1 MDVSRRHLGGLS
13 LADIAI
19 DGGQLN
25 CGAYVLLGGLEF
37 AIKNCDTTSV
47 YERTSEHPRVWMTF
61 ENRFRNVAVT
71 HGFVK
76 VTTLPF
82 QDRNTDVE
90 ISRKPWYAGICND
103 GPNLSQ
109 HRLRSVEGLSV
120 DGEAKMMNVSCGNPS
135 WQIGFPGQPDSC
147 LQML

>member
-1 MDVSRRHLGGLS
+1 MGDIGRFISERCRQNSSCFLEFPRQKMDVSRRHLGGLS

-19 DGGQLN
+19 DAGQLN

-90 ISRKPWYAGICND
+90 IS
-103 GPNLSQ
+103 
-109 HRLRSVEGLSV
+109 
-120 DGEAKMMNVSCGNPS
+120 
-135 WQIGFPGQPDSC
+135 
-147 LQML
+147 